1 MAKNSPSTYDT
12 QPRNYDDAVQWLRDH
27 GFDLVEAPGAAN
39 RIFLRKHHCS
49 AAIEKTDDGGVKVFA
64 WPGYLVGSEISKLIN
79 KGYQQFLKTTK
90 AELPATEDKLNAL
103 HQFTEEFKEA
113 LNLPS
118 LYNEALGT
126 VSEKYHYDRVNGR
139 EAPIAARPVR
149 PWEAKKKKKA

>member
-139 EAPIAARPVR
+139 EAPMAARPVR
-149 PWEAKKKKKA
+149 PWEAKRKKKA